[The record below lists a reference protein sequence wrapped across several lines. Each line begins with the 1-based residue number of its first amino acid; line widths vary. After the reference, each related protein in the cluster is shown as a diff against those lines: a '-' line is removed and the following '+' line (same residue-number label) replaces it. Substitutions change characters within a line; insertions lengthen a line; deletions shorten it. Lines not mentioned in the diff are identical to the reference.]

1 MLRRIIQSI
10 SLIGTNLYY
19 QGWISGTIFT
29 GQSKMFCV
37 PGLHCYSCPSSVL
50 ACPVGSLQSIVSTN
64 GFLAGITT
72 GNPDSI
78 IVLGVLGFLLAIG
91 FVAGRIACGWVCPFG
106 LLQEMLYKIPFPK
119 KKIATAWRH
128 AKYVVLVLFVF
139 LLPMTLKLTPGAG
152 GDPWFCKA
160 ICPSGTL
167 TAGIPLVLYDG
178 GEMLNPGFLF
188 TWKTAVLVLIL
199 LWAMISKRPFCRVIC
214 PLGAF
219 WGVVGKA
226 SVFKMRVDNKCVK
239 CGQCKTVCAVDIAIY
254 REQKSAECV
263 RCGECIKICP
273 VKAIHHDTGGD

>member
-1 MLRRIIQSI
+1 
-10 SLIGTNLYY
+10 
-19 QGWISGTIFT
+19 
-29 GQSKMFCV
+29 
-37 PGLHCYSCPSSVL
+37 
-50 ACPVGSLQSIVSTN
+50 
-64 GFLAGITT
+64 
-72 GNPDSI
+72 
-78 IVLGVLGFLLAIG
+78 
-91 FVAGRIACGWVCPFG
+91 
-106 LLQEMLYKIPFPK
+106 
-119 KKIATAWRH
+119 
-128 AKYVVLVLFVF
+128 
-139 LLPMTLKLTPGAG
+139 MTLKLTPGDG
-152 GDPWFCKA
+152 WDPWICKA